1 MKQVKITTT
10 SDLINGGCNACP
22 NVKCTN
28 YLVHVE
34 DETIALETLTVADLV
49 TLLALKEGFRQ
60 KLVMEMF
67 EEYTMFER
75 ETHQVVFKEEETR
88 ILFQSKKQT
97 IQSTL
102 LSKEPQQV
110 FQETQQIL
118 HQLFELEPFEF
129 ELVEETDLAKAKS
142 FSCFLGLSF
151 TNFFN
156 DSVINFREGSIG
168 MVIGLDN
175 ENFSRSKGLI
185 NWLPR
190 DLIGN
195 R

>member
-75 ETHQVVFKEEETR
+75 KLIKLYLRKRKREFFFNQ
-88 ILFQSKKQT
+88 KQT

-102 LSKEPQQV
+102 CLKNHNKCSKKPSKFYTNYLS
-110 FQETQQIL
+110 
-118 HQLFELEPFEF
+118 
-129 ELVEETDLAKAKS
+129 
-142 FSCFLGLSF
+142 
-151 TNFFN
+151 
-156 DSVINFREGSIG
+156 
-168 MVIGLDN
+168 
-175 ENFSRSKGLI
+175 
-185 NWLPR
+185 
-190 DLIGN
+190 
-195 R
+195 

>member
-88 ILFQSKKQT
+88 ILFSIKKTDHSK
-97 IQSTL
+97 
-102 LSKEPQQV
+102 
-110 FQETQQIL
+110 
-118 HQLFELEPFEF
+118 H
-129 ELVEETDLAKAKS
+129 S
-142 FSCFLGLSF
+142 F
-151 TNFFN
+151 
-156 DSVINFREGSIG
+156 V
-168 MVIGLDN
+168 
-175 ENFSRSKGLI
+175 
-185 NWLPR
+185 
-190 DLIGN
+190 
-195 R
+195 

>member
-67 EEYTMFER
+67 EEYTVFER
-75 ETHQVVFKEEETR
+75 KLIKLYLRKRKREFFFNQ
-88 ILFQSKKQT
+88 KQT

-102 LSKEPQQV
+102 LCKEPQQV

-129 ELVEETDLAKAKS
+129 ELVEEMMK
-142 FSCFLGLSF
+142 
-151 TNFFN
+151 
-156 DSVINFREGSIG
+156 
-168 MVIGLDN
+168 
-175 ENFSRSKGLI
+175 
-185 NWLPR
+185 
-190 DLIGN
+190 N
-195 R
+195 RKTI

>member
-67 EEYTMFER
+67 EEYTVFER
-75 ETHQVVFKEEETR
+75 KLIKLYLRKRKREFFSIKNRPFKA
-88 ILFQSKKQT
+88 LFCVKSHNKCSKKPSKFYT
-97 IQSTL
+97 NY
-102 LSKEPQQV
+102 LS
-110 FQETQQIL
+110 
-118 HQLFELEPFEF
+118 
-129 ELVEETDLAKAKS
+129 
-142 FSCFLGLSF
+142 
-151 TNFFN
+151 
-156 DSVINFREGSIG
+156 
-168 MVIGLDN
+168 
-175 ENFSRSKGLI
+175 
-185 NWLPR
+185 
-190 DLIGN
+190 
-195 R
+195 

>member
-67 EEYTMFER
+67 EEYTVFER

-88 ILFQSKKQT
+88 ILFNQKTDHSK
-97 IQSTL
+97 
-102 LSKEPQQV
+102 
-110 FQETQQIL
+110 
-118 HQLFELEPFEF
+118 H
-129 ELVEETDLAKAKS
+129 S
-142 FSCFLGLSF
+142 F
-151 TNFFN
+151 
-156 DSVINFREGSIG
+156 V
-168 MVIGLDN
+168 
-175 ENFSRSKGLI
+175 
-185 NWLPR
+185 
-190 DLIGN
+190 
-195 R
+195 

>member
-22 NVKCTN
+22 NVRCTN

-67 EEYTMFER
+67 EEYTVFER

-102 LSKEPQQV
+102 LCKEPQQV

-129 ELVEETDLAKAKS
+129 ELVEETD
-142 FSCFLGLSF
+142 
-151 TNFFN
+151 
-156 DSVINFREGSIG
+156 E
-168 MVIGLDN
+168 
-175 ENFSRSKGLI
+175 
-185 NWLPR
+185 
-190 DLIGN
+190 
-195 R
+195 

>member
-1 MKQVKITTT
+1 M
-10 SDLINGGCNACP
+10 
-22 NVKCTN
+22 KCTN

-49 TLLALKEGFRQ
+49 TLLALKEGFRT
-60 KLVMEMF
+60 KMF
-67 EEYTMFER
+67 EEYTVFER
-75 ETHQVVFKEEETR
+75 KLIKLYLRKRKREFFFNQKTDHSKHSCVKSHNKC
-88 ILFQSKKQT
+88 SKKP
-97 IQSTL
+97 
-102 LSKEPQQV
+102 SK
-110 FQETQQIL
+110 FYTN
-118 HQLFELEPFEF
+118 FELEPFEF
-129 ELVEETDLAKAKS
+129 ELVEETDKTGKRFKAKS
-142 FSCFLGLSF
+142 FSCLRSF

-190 DLIGN
+190 ISSEIDNRETIDCPMLFLAIVTGLRCCLI